1 MKPISLLAIFPVLGS
16 SLLSKCLF
24 GSPKKT
30 DEERY
35 QENNPGYILKNN
47 SYSTF
52 KIDIDNYSYS
62 FNDSLGDEAKEEI
75 INDYIPSEDYFY
87 HVEESEVN
95 ASSDMF
101 SLYVERNILMWG
113 KESHTMQFYR
123 NGFVTVSNS
132 YYYKF
137 DADVADRLYN
147 KVYEVLE
154 THHQEEIA
162 KENEYKKYTEEVND
176 FKLSDVLAAVNNE
189 KPLKLLYLARSD
201 NYRSTYITDDGTM
214 KDILANGTYEET
226 TRPSGRDLVDAL
238 EYNKR
243 IYDQEGELYCIYDMT
258 IYEANYIVSI
268 TKSMTDSYERHYS
281 NVLYFKL
288 DRTSMHALFDKAIEI
303 YDDMKKE
310 ERKYENIIVDFG
322 ITDVIDDIKEQD
334 PLSLVYYEQ
343 SFNMNDKGHE
353 VSDDGTI
360 KDLLINAT
368 YNACNDSGHHDY
380 GGRYE
385 TIIIT
390 NEEKDETG
398 RVYLQYQFVIYRYGH
413 IAHLI
418 LELEDKY
425 GKSYYAEQIS
435 HEIDKETSE
444 AIFNKAISLI
454 EAQNNQAE

>member
-16 SLLSKCLF
+16 GLLTKCLF
-24 GSPKKT
+24 GSHEKT

-52 KIDIDNYSYS
+52 EIDIDNYSYS
-62 FNDSLGDEAKEEI
+62 FNDSVGNEEKKEI
-75 INDYIPSEDYFY
+75 IDNYIPSEGYFY

-95 ASSDMF
+95 TSSDMF
-101 SLYVERNILMWG
+101 SLYVERSFFMVG
-113 KESHTMQFYR
+113 RKSYTMKFYR
-123 NGFVTVSNS
+123 NGFASVNNN
-132 YYYKF
+132 YYYRF
-137 DADVADRLYN
+137 DADVANRLYN
-147 KVYEVLE
+147 KVYAVLD
-154 THHQEEIA
+154 THRQEEIA
-162 KENEYKKYTEEVND
+162 KENEHKKYTEEVND
-176 FKLSDVLAAVNNE
+176 FKLSDVLDAVNNE
-189 KPLKLLYLARSD
+189 EPLKFLYLARSD
-201 NYRSTYITDDGTM
+201 DYRAAYIRDDGAM
-214 KDILANGTYEET
+214 KDILANGTYEKT
-226 TRPSGRDLVDAL
+226 TRPSGNDLVDVL
-238 EYNKR
+238 EYDKSIN
-243 IYDQEGELYCIYDMT
+243 DQEGKLYCTYNMS
-258 IYEANYIVSI
+258 IYEANYTVSI
-268 TKSMTDSYERHYS
+268 TKSMTDSYGRHYS

-310 ERKYENIIVDFG
+310 ERKYKNIIVDFS

-334 PLSLVYYEQ
+334 PLSFIYHEQ
-343 SFNMNDKGHE
+343 SFNMNDKGYE
-353 VSDDGTI
+353 ITDDGTI

-380 GGRYE
+380 GVRYE
-385 TIIIT
+385 TITIT

-398 RVYLQYQFVIYRYGH
+398 RVYLKYEFVLYRAGN
-413 IAHLI
+413 IAHLN

-425 GKSYYAEQIS
+425 GKSYYAELIS

-444 AIFNKAISLI
+444 AIFNKAISLK